1 MIYHYCRVS
10 SREQNIDRQIAAL
23 KAYKPADKV
32 FHDKQSGKNFNRD
45 AYQSM
50 KSLVAPGDE
59 IIIEELDRLGR
70 NKAEMK
76 KELEWF
82 HSQGVI
88 VRILDIPTTLIDFGG
103 QDWIRDMVNNLI
115 VEVLG
120 SVAEQERIK
129 ILKRQREG
137 IDAMCVVDGKKISRK
152 TGRTYGRQTIDIPD
166 FQKFFQ
172 KQKDGELT
180 VKECCDILGISRSTW
195 YDRVR
200 EVSS

>member
-23 KAYKPADKV
+23 RAYKPADRV
-32 FHDKQSGKNFNRD
+32 FYDKQSGKNFNRD

-50 KSLVAPGDE
+50 KSLVVPGDE

-76 KELEWF
+76 VELEWF
-82 HSQGVI
+82 RSQGVT
-88 VRILDIPTTLIDFGG
+88 VRILDVPTTLIDFQG
-103 QDWIRDMVNNLI
+103 QDWIKDMVNNLI
-115 VEVLG
+115 IEVLG

-137 IDAMCVVDGKKISRK
+137 IDAMCVLDGKRISRK
-152 TGRTYGRQTIDIPD
+152 TGRAYGRQTIEIPD

-172 KQKDGELT
+172 KQKDGLMT
-180 VKECCDILGISRSTW
+180 VNECCAALGISRSTW
-195 YDRVR
+195 YARAR
-200 EVSS
+200 EVS